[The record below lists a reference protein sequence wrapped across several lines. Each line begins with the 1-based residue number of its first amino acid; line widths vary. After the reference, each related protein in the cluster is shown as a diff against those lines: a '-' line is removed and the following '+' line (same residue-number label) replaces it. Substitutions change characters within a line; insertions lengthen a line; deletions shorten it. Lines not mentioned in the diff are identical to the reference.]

1 LRCVSD
7 AARRKKVLEGEV
19 LYFVPPAAAGQ
30 VVSDMLREVA
40 PLAGARVVPTFD
52 AATVTLA
59 IAAPGTRDAD
69 RRRVAAAGGVLHTP
83 EVLLSALVSQ
93 RLDKSAN
100 RLD

>member
-1 LRCVSD
+1 MFSD

-19 LYFVPPAAAGQ
+19 LYFVPPAPAGQ
-30 VVSDMLREVA
+30 VVADMLREVA
-40 PLAGARVVPTFD
+40 PLAGARVVPTYD
-52 AATVTLA
+52 ATVTIA

-100 RLD
+100 RLE